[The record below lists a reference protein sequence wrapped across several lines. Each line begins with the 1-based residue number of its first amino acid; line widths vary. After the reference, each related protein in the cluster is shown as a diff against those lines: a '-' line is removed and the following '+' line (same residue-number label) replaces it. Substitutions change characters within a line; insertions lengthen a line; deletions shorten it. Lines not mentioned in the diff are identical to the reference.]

1 MNLNEDRYYN
11 RRETRIDWLVGQI
24 AKSAY
29 SWKKTVA
36 QVRRDA
42 DQVVKDLP
50 CDFAEEQLAE
60 MRDRYRNAEK
70 DSANLAGRQALAK
83 EQLAKEIAIEKE
95 RLAKEAELNV
105 KDIKAKLCVGFD
117 KNGDPI
123 YSDDRPKKE
132 KKKKKAEKKPKGME
146 QWEWIDRIRHYEVNG
161 VKLKTRTDHLTV
173 KRILTQASMF
183 SGTCVDADLLTKY
196 DLTRVGGKKDGFT
209 YSNLDRE
216 IRVRDGDEFIAI
228 YRGRTPVA

>member
-1 MNLNEDRYYN
+1 MNLNEDRHYH

-95 RLAKEAELNV
+95 RLAKEA
-105 KDIKAKLCVGFD
+105 KAA
-117 KNGDPI
+117 
-123 YSDDRPKKE
+123 
-132 KKKKKAEKKPKGME
+132 KKAEKKAEKRRRREKAADELSVDLRKNLGKWQEKKHANE
-146 QWEWIDRIRHYEVNG
+146 QTVWPVKPLLSVFSVNG
-161 VKLKTRTDHLTV
+161 EKMSTDQKTLTV
-173 KRILTQASMF
+173 RGILKRAASVEA
-183 SGTCVDADLLTKY
+183 TCVDADLMEDY

-216 IRVRDGDEFIAI
+216 IRVRDGDEFLAL